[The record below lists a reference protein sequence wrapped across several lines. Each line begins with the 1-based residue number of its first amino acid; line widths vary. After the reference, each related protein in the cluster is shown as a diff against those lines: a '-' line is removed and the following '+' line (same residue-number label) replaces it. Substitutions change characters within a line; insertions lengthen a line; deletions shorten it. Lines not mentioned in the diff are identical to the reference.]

1 MSLLHFCVARAILSI
16 AKTMSGP
23 SGANV
28 VDHKPIGIVLCHGL
42 CHWSHMTRSTA
53 GNRAHP
59 FSPLKEP
66 VFRRIWSASVLG
78 NLGQLILGVGAAWE
92 MTRLTS
98 SAAMVALV
106 QTAMMLPIMLASV
119 PAGALADMFDRRK
132 VAMSGLGISILS
144 ASILMV
150 LAILGLATPWVLLG
164 FCFLIGIGVAVYSP
178 AWSASINEQVSP
190 KNLPAAVA
198 LGTISYNVARSFG
211 PALGGIIVLALGAQA
226 AFGLNA
232 VLYLPLLVAFFF
244 WRREQAPPRLPPE
257 GIGRAIVS
265 GTRYVFHSP
274 MLKRSLIRVFL
285 FGLTGATAAA
295 LAPLIARDLL
305 GGDAATYGILLGAS
319 GAGAVFGA
327 LFVSSFRE
335 RFGTELASRF
345 LMVIGGAGLVVA
357 GLSASLVVT
366 FIAMFA
372 AGAAN
377 ILVIAL
383 YNVTIQLSA
392 PRWVLARALSLFAS
406 AMTGGIAFG
415 AWGWGV
421 FANIWSVDLA
431 VIASGCC
438 MALLPLISILL
449 PLGQESPENAEA
461 VALDSQ
467 PEIGLPLTLRS
478 GPIVIEIDFRVS
490 LDDARDFYN
499 QAIKL
504 RPLRLR
510 NGGYDW
516 SIARDIADPILWTE
530 RYYCPTWADYLRI
543 RDRQTTAD
551 REAQKIVDQ
560 YLIEGTQKVVRRRLD
575 RPFGSV
581 RWRSESPDPK
591 GGDAD
596 FLTP

>member
-1 MSLLHFCVARAILSI
+1 MNLLHFCVARAILSI

-28 VDHKPIGIVLCHGL
+28 IDHKPIGIVLCHGL

-211 PALGGIIVLALGAQA
+211 PALGGVIVLAVGAQA

-257 GIGRAIVS
+257 GIGRAIVLFS
-265 GTRYVFHSP
+265 
-274 MLKRSLIRVFL
+274 IR
-285 FGLTGATAAA
+285 
-295 LAPLIARDLL
+295 R
-305 GGDAATYGILLGAS
+305 
-319 GAGAVFGA
+319 
-327 LFVSSFRE
+327 
-335 RFGTELASRF
+335 
-345 LMVIGGAGLVVA
+345 
-357 GLSASLVVT
+357 
-366 FIAMFA
+366 
-372 AGAAN
+372 
-377 ILVIAL
+377 
-383 YNVTIQLSA
+383 
-392 PRWVLARALSLFAS
+392 
-406 AMTGGIAFG
+406 
-415 AWGWGV
+415 
-421 FANIWSVDLA
+421 
-431 VIASGCC
+431 C
-438 MALLPLISILL
+438 
-449 PLGQESPENAEA
+449 
-461 VALDSQ
+461 
-467 PEIGLPLTLRS
+467 
-478 GPIVIEIDFRVS
+478 
-490 LDDARDFYN
+490 
-499 QAIKL
+499 
-504 RPLRLR
+504 
-510 NGGYDW
+510 
-516 SIARDIADPILWTE
+516 
-530 RYYCPTWADYLRI
+530 
-543 RDRQTTAD
+543 
-551 REAQKIVDQ
+551 
-560 YLIEGTQKVVRRRLD
+560 
-575 RPFGSV
+575 
-581 RWRSESPDPK
+581 
-591 GGDAD
+591 
-596 FLTP
+596 